1 MSGLKPQDP
10 KDFLDTARVAPRVYL
25 LGCHHRQ
32 ITFYSQQTRA
42 VNLIHSLL
50 QVNALQPGQPIAIV
64 GAGVSGVTAA
74 AFAAEHGCTVDLYEK
89 EHEALTLQRNCESR
103 WVHPHVYD

>member
-1 MSGLKPQDP
+1 MSGLKPQSP
-10 KDFLDTARVAPRVYL
+10 KDFLDPARVAPRTYL
-25 LGCHHRQ
+25 LGCNHRQ

-50 QVNALQPGQPIAIV
+50 QTNKLQEGELIAIV

-74 AFAAEHGCTVDLYEK
+74 AFAVEHGCLV
-89 EHEALTLQRNCESR
+89 TL
-103 WVHPHVYD
+103 